1 MEAILAQVHY
11 LPMQWKGKAHTC
23 EVKLCFCESNGKG
36 FYHYLYYFYQVRL
49 GLAKL
54 FQFKAV
60 YLLEELISPLVTP
73 FILYFALRPKALEI
87 VDFLRQFTVEV
98 VGVGDV
104 CSFAQLDLQKHGQ
117 PQWQSV
123 INSQTEENSS
133 LSQEE
138 ELYND
143 EHHVNKVR
151 IRSLYLTMYILT
163 KRIIAG
169 YGRWKNRAVFRY

>member
-1 MEAILAQVHY
+1 M
-11 LPMQWKGKAHTC
+11 
-23 EVKLCFCESNGKG
+23 
-36 FYHYLYYFYQVRL
+36 RL
-49 GLAKL
+49 GLAKI

-60 YLLEELISPLVTP
+60 YLFEELISPLVTP

-133 LSQEE
+133 LSQDE

-143 EHHVNKVR
+143 DVNNKVR
-151 IRSLYLTMYILT
+151 HFSLYNTIIFKPHYTRII
-163 KRIIAG
+163 IIAG
-169 YGRWKNRAVFRY
+169 YGRWKNRALFR